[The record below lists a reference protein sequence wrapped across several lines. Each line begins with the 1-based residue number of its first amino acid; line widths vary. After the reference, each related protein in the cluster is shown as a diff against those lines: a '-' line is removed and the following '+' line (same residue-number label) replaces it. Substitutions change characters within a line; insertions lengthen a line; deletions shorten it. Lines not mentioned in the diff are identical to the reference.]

1 MMGKLWLKLP
11 TMARGLIPLGVIA
24 WMGIS
29 TACALGYK
37 SQVIV
42 LSAPLYFTLCD
53 DFHCIWCFPTYGG
66 SAAVIFL
73 EFQEIAM
80 SLHCWCLLEVRMA
93 RVQ

>member
-1 MMGKLWLKLP
+1 MDGDIHSLSF
-11 TMARGLIPLGVIA
+11 GV
-24 WMGIS
+24 
-29 TACALGYK
+29 
-37 SQVIV
+37 QVTNV

-66 SAAVIFL
+66 SAVVILL
-73 EFQEIAM
+73 EFQEVAM